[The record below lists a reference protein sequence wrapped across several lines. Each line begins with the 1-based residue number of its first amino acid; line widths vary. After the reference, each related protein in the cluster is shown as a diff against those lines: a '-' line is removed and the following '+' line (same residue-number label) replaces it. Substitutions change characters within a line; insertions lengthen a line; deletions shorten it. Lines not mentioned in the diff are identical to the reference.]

1 MKDTEKNKLLVR
13 RYLDDLYSKADV
25 TALFDGMQSSTSDKL
40 LDEHAPD
47 IWEESAFKQ
56 PSTDVEREQFK
67 KEARLLLRHINNKR
81 RFWLRKALL
90 GFTGAA
96 AVICLILGSIRFFDY
111 LDQQKISYLEVSTS
125 YGQSKKIH
133 LPDGTELTLN
143 SCSQIRYPNRFI
155 GEKRIVELEGE
166 GYFRVHRNTAQPF
179 LVKTRRMDIRVLGTC
194 FNVKSYF
201 TDEIVSVDVESGKV
215 QVDLPEAMLRL
226 KAKEQVFIN
235 TLSGEYSKRCE
246 ERSVAMWR
254 EGGLRFNST
263 PIRDVAKELERRY
276 NCRITFAKGEDF
288 ENLISGEHDNQNLE
302 AVLQSIEYTSGIR
315 YRKNGNQIL
324 LYKY

>member
-1 MKDTEKNKLLVR
+1 MKETEKNKLLAR

-25 TALFDGMQSSTSDKL
+25 TALFDDMQSSTSEKL
-40 LDEHAPD
+40 LDEHVPD
-47 IWEESAFKQ
+47 IWEESGFKQ
-56 PSTDVEREQFK
+56 SLTDVEREQFK
-67 KEARLLLRHINNKR
+67 KEARLLLGHMNNKR
-81 RFWLRKALL
+81 RFGLRRALL
-90 GFTGAA
+90 GFAGAA

-125 YGQSKKIH
+125 YGQSKQIR

-166 GYFRVHRNTAQPF
+166 GYFRVHRNTEQPF
-179 LVKTRRMDIRVLGTC
+179 LIKTRRLDIRVLGTC

-235 TLSGEYSKRCE
+235 TLSGEYSKHCE

-254 EGGLRFNST
+254 KGGLRFNST

-276 NCRITFAKGEDF
+276 NCRITFAMGQDF
-288 ENLISGEHDNQNLE
+288 GNLISGEHDNQNLE